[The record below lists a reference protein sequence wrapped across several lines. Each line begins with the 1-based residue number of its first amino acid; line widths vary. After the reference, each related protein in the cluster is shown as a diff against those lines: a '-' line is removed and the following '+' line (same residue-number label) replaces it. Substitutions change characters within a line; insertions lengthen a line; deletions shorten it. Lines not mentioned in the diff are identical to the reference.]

1 MKAAILLLLL
11 FALIPVQA
19 LDYERKPD
27 VQVLSLSYVDIQR
40 GITTPINS
48 NYIGKGDKILVITV
62 YNPAIREKVKYDNQ
76 MEASFFSPREDML
89 FTAYNVEFE
98 LIGNDA
104 VKVKTEKITLPALP
118 PMTQQVPL
126 YFPIEVIGDN
136 ETELK
141 LNVKYERIDGLR
153 KLVPY
158 SPLKVPTGEQ
168 NTTNLT
174 GNVVSITTI
183 YRYDIFLNEYEL
195 DYVTETKEIPIKL
208 YVEEKDVLLEVKDVK
223 ADPLIAGG
231 KGYIELTIKNTGK
244 KTARNAY
251 ATIELPKS
259 QQQASTAAPSMLP
272 TSMLPLMMPSSI
284 SAPTSAASQP
294 AYFIGDLKPG
304 EEARAKFYV
313 TVEVPKGGVY
323 PAKVKLVYLDD
334 YGNLKESDPVSF
346 GISVLSKPEISVKA
360 VDSRVYVNS
369 KGDLVIRVVSNLDL
383 RSASARISVSS
394 PLSALSSE
402 CYIGDVRA
410 GEEFTAF
417 FKLQASSEARAGKYP
432 ADFYIRFKAGDDFA
446 ETDAVKI
453 GVEVLPEIEF
463 EVLGIPEIRAGEEK
477 IVTFAVRNAGNA
489 EVKDASAR
497 LVIVSPFTS
506 SDDTAYIG
514 SLKPGEIAN
523 ASFKISVDRDA
534 TPKLYA
540 LNLEVKYKNEN
551 GEWVISKPAKAVIKV
566 RPYEVNYAL
575 YAVIA
580 VLIIA
585 AAVYYLRRRRR

>member
-1 MKAAILLLLL
+1 MRTAIFLLLLL
-11 FALIPVQA
+11 ALIPVQA

-27 VQVLSLSYVDIQR
+27 VEVLSLSYVDIQK

-62 YNPAIREKVKYDNQ
+62 YNPAVREKVKYINQ
-76 MEASFFSPREDML
+76 TEASFFSPREDML

-104 VKVKTEKITLPALP
+104 VKVKTGKITLPALL

-126 YFPIEVIGDN
+126 YFLIEVIGNN

-158 SPLKVPTGEQ
+158 PPLKVLTGEQ

-174 GNVVSITTI
+174 GVVSITTT

-195 DYVTETKEIPIKL
+195 DYTTETKEIPIKL
-208 YVEEKDVLLEVKDVK
+208 YVEEKDVLLEVEDVK
-223 ADPLIAGG
+223 TDPLIAGG
-231 KGYIELTIKNTGK
+231 KGYIELKIKNTGK

-259 QQQASTAAPSMLP
+259 QQQSSAAAPSLP
-272 TSMLPLMMPSSI
+272 TSMLPFMMPSSI
-284 SAPTSAASQP
+284 SAPTSTSQP

-304 EEARAKFYV
+304 EEARARFYV
-313 TVEVPKGGVY
+313 TVEVPKGGFY

-369 KGDLVIRVVSNLDL
+369 KGDVAIRMVSNLDL

-417 FKLQASSEARAGKYP
+417 FRLQASSEARAGKYP
-432 ADFYIRFKAGDDFA
+432 ADLYIRFKAGDDFA

-477 IVTFAVRNAGNA
+477 IITFAVRNAGNA
-489 EVKDASAR
+489 GVKDASAR

-514 SLKPGEIAN
+514 SLEPGEIAN

-540 LNLEVKYKNEN
+540 LNLEVKYRNEN
-551 GEWVISKPAKAVIKV
+551 GEWAISKPAKAVIKV
-566 RPYEVNYAL
+566 KPYEVNYAL

-585 AAVYYLRRRRR
+585 AAVYYLRRRKR